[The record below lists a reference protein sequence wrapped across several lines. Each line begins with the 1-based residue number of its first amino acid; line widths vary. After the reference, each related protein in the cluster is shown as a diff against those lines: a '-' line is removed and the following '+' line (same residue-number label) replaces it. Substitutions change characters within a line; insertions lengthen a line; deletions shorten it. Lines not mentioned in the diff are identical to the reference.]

1 MALNLVQQR
10 GEGSVW
16 DRLELERDT
25 ERWIAGALAGM
36 FFMAGAQRRSAL
48 GLLFAVAGG
57 SLAWWAWCCP
67 DKRTLLRDRVRAA
80 LPTSTRTVDP
90 VVEASEE
97 SFPASD
103 APAFTAST
111 VR

>member
-16 DRLELERDT
+16 DELELGRDT

-36 FFMAGAQRRSAL
+36 FLAAGLRRRSSL

-57 SLAWWAWCCP
+57 SLAWWASCCP
-67 DKRTLLRDRVRAA
+67 DKRTRLRDRVRAA
-80 LPTSTRTVDP
+80 LPATRPPADP
-90 VVEASEE
+90 VVEASEQ

-103 APAFTAST
+103 APSLTAT
-111 VR
+111 TR